1 MLWLVFDGVQKSD
14 LKNTHIFADAYQG
27 LALYRCQTLIRGWNT
42 FTLTCAVRYFKP
54 LIIIQVTELT
64 LLWYDLCLM
73 WYRKMTKKITGIL
86 VDAYQAL
93 AMYMCQ
99 TLIRSLNTFTY
110 TCAVRY
116 LKPLII
122 IQVTELTLLCY
133 DLCLMWYWKVTKK
146 IQASLLLH
154 IKVWHCIGVKPW
166 SEAEIPLASLV
177 LWGILSLWS

>member
-1 MLWLVFDGVQKSD
+1 VFDVVQKND
-14 LKNTHIFADAYQG
+14 EKNTHILDDACQG
-27 LALYRCQTLIRGWNT
+27 LALYMCQTLIRSLNIFT
-42 FTLTCAVRYFKP
+42 FTCAVRYFKP

-116 LKPLII
+116 FKPLII
-122 IQVTELTLLCY
+122 IQVTELNWLCY
-133 DLCLMWYWKVTKK
+133 DLCLMGYRKVT
-146 IQASLLLH
+146 
-154 IKVWHCIGVKPW
+154 
-166 SEAEIPLASLV
+166 
-177 LWGILSLWS
+177 